1 MTQQEQ
7 QYIVQIKN
15 TLMEV
20 STKGQDTILMSE
32 CLKALTSLVNSP
44 IEVDIEKDKEE

>member
-7 QYIVQIKN
+7 NLLNRINV
-15 TLMEV
+15 TLMEI

-32 CLKALTSLVNSP
+32 CLKAIGSMLSAPV
-44 IEVDIEKDKEE
+44 EVEAEQEE